1 MTEDQKQ
8 LTPVLLRKRI
18 PKLTQRRVAVALDVR
33 ESTVSEWERGIS
45 KPHLL
50 PSQLKKMMEVY
61 KCDLDDIIEA
71 FEGATEKTAKAST
84 N

>member
-18 PKLTQRRVAVALDVR
+18 PRLTQRKVAVALDVR
-33 ESTVSEWERGIS
+33 EATVSEWERGIS

-61 KCDLDDIIEA
+61 KCDLDELIEA
-71 FEGATEKTAKAST
+71 FESANDKTAKAPT